1 MNWSDHACYR
11 LDLAEEFLSEARQDT
26 AETCFALAQEI
37 GSRWLKAPTDEGSAA
52 ETL

>member
-1 MNWSDHACYR
+1 MNWSDHARYR
-11 LDLAEEFLSEARQDT
+11 LGLAQGFLSEARQDT